1 VGEQRLESFDDGSL
15 PVDERAVDVK
25 GEELEGQERF
35 SRDGRRG
42 HGEGIWG
49 RGGHDNDLGV
59 KDGPE
64 LLRKWAD
71 KERIT
76 SQEEVKALAELAQGK
91 AGNG

>member
-1 VGEQRLESFDDGSL
+1 
-15 PVDERAVDVK
+15 
-25 GEELEGQERF
+25 
-35 SRDGRRG
+35 
-42 HGEGIWG
+42 
-49 RGGHDNDLGV
+49 V